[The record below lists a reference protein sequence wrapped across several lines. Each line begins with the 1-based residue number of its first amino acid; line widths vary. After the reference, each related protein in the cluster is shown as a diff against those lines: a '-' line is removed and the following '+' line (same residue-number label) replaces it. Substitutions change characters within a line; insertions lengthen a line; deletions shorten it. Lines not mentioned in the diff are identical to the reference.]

1 MICYQGAHYIAFF
14 RRLLIKLD
22 YLACDPTTVSQDLK
36 TMESEIT
43 KQTEWTYFDDAMIE
57 SKGTWFDIVQHC
69 TENRVYPTVLI
80 FEKLDPNER

>member
-43 KQTEWTYFDDAMIE
+43 K
-57 SKGTWFDIVQHC
+57 
-69 TENRVYPTVLI
+69 
-80 FEKLDPNER
+80 